1 MIIYSK
7 EIERKTKMFYAS
19 LKEIDKR
26 RFVGLEAE
34 KLGRGGKSYLHNF
47 LECDYKT
54 ITKGIEDLNLET
66 IPYSVRSRKQG
77 GGKKLKIKD
86 ARINEVFLEIIS
98 AHTAGTPTEDA
109 VKWTYLNQEQIVELM
124 KEKDVAVSRF
134 VVKQLLAKF
143 GFVKRKSQ
151 KKKRLK
157 GD

>member
-1 MIIYSK
+1 MDIYSK
-7 EIERKTKMFYAS
+7 EIELKTKKYYRS
-19 LKEIDKR
+19 LREIDKR
-26 RFVGLEAE
+26 RFAGLEAE
-34 KLGRGGKSYLHNF
+34 KFGWGGKSYIHSL

-54 ITKGIEDLNLET
+54 INKGIADLNRET
-66 IPYSVRSRKQG
+66 IEYSERSRKLG

-86 ARINEVFLEIIS
+86 ARINEVFLEVIS

-124 KEKDVAVSRF
+124 KEKDVFVSRF

-151 KKKRLK
+151 KKTP
-157 GD
+157 